1 VTTASVTPASA
12 NKTQWVRLLG
22 GSSQKKQAA
31 PNNPQQRL
39 ARFRQRYNQVLV
51 HIYKPAVAATCP
63 ANTSDSNNGRRRRTW
78 RAIAKL

>member
-1 VTTASVTPASA
+1 VGFIDLSMDFVSA
-12 NKTQWVRLLG
+12 IFIDAVIAADKGQWVRLLG

-51 HIYKPAVAATCP
+51 C
-63 ANTSDSNNGRRRRTW
+63 DSTW
-78 RAIAKL
+78 KVIELLS